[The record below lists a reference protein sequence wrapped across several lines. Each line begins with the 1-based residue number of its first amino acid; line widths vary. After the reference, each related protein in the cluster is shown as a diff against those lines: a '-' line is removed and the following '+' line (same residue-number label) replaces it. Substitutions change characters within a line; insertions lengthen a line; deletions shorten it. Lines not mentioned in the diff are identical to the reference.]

1 MRIQAGVRFLFVK
14 VPICKGAYTFVATHN
29 TITRKGSSIIHYHN
43 LMISRHRK
51 HVWVYYRF
59 QAMPNL
65 FCSLIPDKKNSL
77 NIRYSNSSFFFHDFQ
92 NLFSSFNREQH
103 CLLLHSKPHPFNF
116 KNQRYKRFRI
126 PLYTVSYRLSRE
138 CKEIFGYYCN
148 AKLSPRIFEA
158 NLLTKSTSR
167 GIILAVW
174 ISFWIPDICR

>member
-65 FCSLIPDKKNSL
+65 F
-77 NIRYSNSSFFFHDFQ
+77 
-92 NLFSSFNREQH
+92 SSFNREQH

-116 KNQRYKRFRI
+116 KNQRYRRFRI

-138 CKEIFGYYCN
+138 RKEIFGYYCD
-148 AKLSPRIFEA
+148 ATLLPCIFEA